1 MLLPLGLLASPG
13 EALWL
18 LLNADSLQYRERPKG
33 VPESKYLV
41 LANGEVIEVGARS
54 CTSSNSTKA
63 SLAQTSTEIKVAGSE
78 LRAKEPQVRC
88 LCRGNFRYNLGQSN
102 INRALILVS
111 FSITVAINIGEG
123 NNRYC
128 LA

>member
-1 MLLPLGLLASPG
+1 MLWPLGLLAGPG

-18 LLNADSLQYRERPKG
+18 LLNADSLRYRERSKG

-41 LANGEVIEVGARS
+41 LDNGEVIGVGARS

-63 SLAQTSTEIKVAGSE
+63 SFAQTSTEIKVAGSE

-88 LCRGNFRYNLGQSN
+88 LCRGSFRYNLGQSN

-111 FSITVAINIGEG
+111 FSITVAVNIGEG